1 MGTAVG
7 VGVSIAIDAGMGVAV
22 SVNMD
27 VGGILATFVSAWLLG
42 VGLDCIVPT
51 PGAVAVGSGVAVGVG
66 SGVFA
71 APRAMVGGA
80 TLNGSVAG
88 TVGRV
93 ERVWGA
99 WTGPLGVSGVD
110 GAGCAADCGVPLQ
123 AAARRVRMGR
133 TETTSRTLFVPN
145 AENPPEMY
153 TGASYS
159 LMALMLAPNWVRAR
173 RCAVRHSWLW
183 THSKNWCRAKYRSA
197 SRRRCRRRWP
207 RNWLTYHASTCHS
220 DRYPRQR
227 PRVVLPQMD
236 GENPEQLLITVIVM

>member
-1 MGTAVG
+1 MGTAV
-7 VGVSIAIDAGMGVAV
+7 GMGVAV
-22 SVNMD
+22 SVDMD

-159 LMALMLAPNWVRAR
+159 LMALNTLRASPNPPPGAVVVILGKCLEKSRSNAPLPA
-173 RCAVRHSWLW
+173 A
-183 THSKNWCRAKYRSA
+183 TAG
-197 SRRRCRRRWP
+197 SR
-207 RNWLTYHASTCHS
+207 
-220 DRYPRQR
+220 
-227 PRVVLPQMD
+227 
-236 GENPEQLLITVIVM
+236 